1 MKEKMKA
8 YLKSGL
14 FPEDYEVM
22 EEIIEDILLE
32 NPDIEEYE
40 FTKLVK
46 HALEELHT
54 DTKAAHEGMMSTLKS
69 IKRNNNIN
77 SILGEV
83 DEDDFYDDEDDN
95 YDNFFRDI

>member
-1 MKEKMKA
+1 MKDKMKA

-22 EEIIEDILLE
+22 EEIIDDILLE

-46 HALEELHT
+46 QALEEIHT
-54 DTKAAHEGMMSTLKS
+54 DTKAAYDGTMSTLKS
-69 IKRNNNIN
+69 IRRDNIIN
-77 SILGEV
+77 SVLGEV
-83 DEDDFYDDEDDN
+83 DEDDFYDDSDD
-95 YDNFFRDI
+95 FFKDI

>member
-1 MKEKMKA
+1 MKDKMKA

-22 EEIIEDILLE
+22 EEIIDGILLE

-46 HALEELHT
+46 QALEEIHT
-54 DTKAAHEGMMSTLKS
+54 DTKAAYDGTMSTLKS
-69 IKRNNNIN
+69 IRRNNNIN

-83 DEDDFYDDEDDN
+83 DEDDFYEDNDN
-95 YDNFFRDI
+95 YDDDFFKDI